1 MDNFMPDELLA
12 GLNGFFLHFLA
23 AVVLVM
29 LFALIY
35 IRITPYAEFKLIRE
49 GKIAPAISFGGALL
63 GFVVALAGAI
73 TNSVSFIDMLIWSS
87 VALLVQVAVFI
98 GLRRGFPEL
107 CLSIGEDQAAPAILL
122 GVLSLAAGMLNAA
135 CMSY

>member
-1 MDNFMPDELLA
+1 MDNLMPNELLA
-12 GLNGFFLHFLA
+12 SLNGFFLHFLA

-35 IRITPYAEFKLIRE
+35 IRITPYAEFRLIRE

-63 GFVVALAGAI
+63 GFVMALAGAI
-73 TNSVSFIDMLIWSS
+73 TNSVSFPDMLIWSS
-87 VALLVQVAVFI
+87 VALLVQVSVFVS
-98 GLRRGFPEL
+98 LRRGFPEL
-107 CLSIGEDQAAPAILL
+107 CLSIAEDQLAPAILL
-122 GVLSLAAGMLNAA
+122 GVLSLAAGILNAA